1 MRWSAAIVATG
12 RGKRVCTGFAARAVE
27 KVVLPWT
34 CSGSP
39 VPTDETKRL
48 RRYIRHAGDTHN
60 PESLLQCPNLCPFS
74 QTECKKDHGA
84 NKFSMRDREYYQFT
98 KPPKALLKARLDNI
112 AIIPASMLPLTQ
124 TLK

>member
-60 PESLLQCPNLCPFS
+60 PESLLQCRFPHTFGHLVA
-74 QTECKKDHGA
+74 TRTHGTSDS
-84 NKFSMRDREYYQFT
+84 F
-98 KPPKALLKARLDNI
+98 PKGRHAYPHSGNSTD
-112 AIIPASMLPLTQ
+112 
-124 TLK
+124 